1 MVFKKIVNGPG
12 KTQLM
17 ICGNNEFLLTNDFG
31 VSWTELEL
39 GEVYFGKEEVCITL
53 KKKQRNVDY

>member
-1 MVFKKIVNGPG
+1 MNIKKVVNGPG

-17 ICGNNEFLLTNDFG
+17 ICGNNEFFITNDLG

-39 GEVYFGKEEVCITL
+39 GEVHFEKEGVSITL
-53 KKKQRNVDY
+53 KDKQRNVNY